1 MFNSILSNLKIK
13 TKLIILI
20 VIPFL
25 LAIAFSLIFINDSYT
40 KKSEYNDLNEIMKV
54 STSISLLV
62 HETQKERGMTAGY
75 IGSKGAKFK
84 DKLPEQRKL
93 TNKRIEEFKL
103 IYKNLDKSILR
114 KETLIK
120 FDKAYDDFSKLSSTR
135 NDVTG
140 LNIKIGNALSYY
152 TNMNSIL
159 LSIIPSSMN
168 VVKDKRISRKVL
180 AYYNFLMSKERA
192 GIQRAVGT
200 NMLASKKLD
209 LYNKF
214 LSLIVVQETFMNQ
227 FLTFATKEYKQSFQS
242 LLKGDDVDEVK
253 RIEKEILNKKLNAEA
268 TYWFSKITGKIN
280 ILKRIDDLIS
290 KDIIETSKNKMDN
303 FSNSLNTEIFLLI
316 LFFLIIGLI
325 SSMIN
330 RNIRNSLDKVYGGFL
345 GFCNYIERKANEF
358 TPIDLE
364 GKDEFCDL
372 AKLINKN
379 VVDIAESTE
388 LDMLCAGE
396 TILTLNKM
404 QQGNLDYRIKN
415 PASTPQVQTFVNIV
429 NKTMDEQQK
438 MFNDILSVLKKYVQY
453 DYSEKIH
460 LDSKM
465 SGQYKELVE
474 GINSVRDSIV
484 EMLNENKNQGE
495 VLRSN
500 SDILLR
506 NVDSLNTNSN
516 HAAASIEETSAAINE
531 ITTNIKESTRNVH
544 QMSEFSKELFI
555 VSENGQKLAKETTS
569 SMDEINSEVQAINEA
584 ISFIDQIAFQTN
596 ILSLNAAVEAATA
609 GEAGKGFAVVAQ
621 EVRNL
626 AGRSAEAANEIKRL
640 VENAAT
646 KANQGKNIS
655 GEMISGY
662 DNLTQKLNQTIEL
675 INEVEL
681 TSKEQES
688 RVIQINDSISLLD
701 RQTQENAQ
709 IAAQT
714 NEASIEMNKI
724 SNRIEDELNKKKWNN

>member
-1 MFNSILSNLKIK
+1 MFNSILSNIKIK
-13 TKLIILI
+13 RKLILLI

-25 LAIAFSLIFINDSYT
+25 LAIAFSLIFIYDSYE
-40 KKSEYNDLNEIMKV
+40 KKSEYQKLNEIMKV
-54 STSISLLV
+54 STSISLLI

-75 IGSKGAKFK
+75 IGSQGGKFK

-93 TNKRIEEFKL
+93 TDNRLQEFKL
-103 IYKNLDKSILR
+103 IYENLDKSML
-114 KETLIK
+114 KEDTLAK
-120 FDKAYDDFSKLSSTR
+120 FDKAYDDFSRLSSTR

-140 LNIKIGNALSYY
+140 LNIKIGDALAYY
-152 TNMNSIL
+152 TNMNGVL

-168 VVKDKRISRKVL
+168 LVKDKKISRKVL

-200 NMLASKKLD
+200 NMLASKKLN

-214 LSLIVVQETFMNQ
+214 LSLVVVQETFMNQ
-227 FLTFATKEYKQSFQS
+227 FLTFATKEYKQTYQS

-253 RIEKEILNKKLNAEA
+253 RIENEILDKKLEAEA
-268 TYWFSKITGKIN
+268 TYWFAKITGKIN
-280 ILKRIDDLIS
+280 ILKKIDDSIS
-290 KDIIETSKNKMDN
+290 NEIIESSKSKMDEI
-303 FSNSLNTEIFLLI
+303 SNMLNTKIFLLI
-316 LFFLIIGLI
+316 LFFLIMALI

-330 RNIRNSLDKVYGGFL
+330 KNISDSLDKVYGGFL
-345 GFCNYIERKANEF
+345 GFCNYIERKSNEF
-358 TPIDLE
+358 EPIDLE

-372 AKLINKN
+372 GKLINKN
-379 VVDIAESTE
+379 VIDIAESTE

-404 QQGNLDYRIKN
+404 QQGNLDYRINN

-438 MFNDILSVLKKYVQY
+438 MFNEILSVLKKYVQY

-460 LDSKM
+460 LNSKM

-495 VLRSN
+495 ILRNNSN
-500 SDILLR
+500 ILLK

-531 ITTNIKESTRNVH
+531 ITTTIKESTRDVH
-544 QMSEFSKELFI
+544 QMSEFSKELFV
-555 VSENGQKLAKETTS
+555 VSENGQKLARETTS

-662 DNLTQKLNQTIEL
+662 NNLTQKLNQTIEL
-675 INEVEL
+675 INRVESS
-681 TSKEQES
+681 SKEQES
-688 RVIQINDSISLLD
+688 RIIQVNDSIALLD

-714 NEASIEMNKI
+714 NDASIEMNKI
-724 SNRIEDELNKKKWNN
+724 SNRIEDELNKKRW